1 MLIYFSAVNR
11 KGKKTVLYVEK
22 KKKKV
27 YFWEGSE
34 M

>member
-22 KKKKV
+22 KKKV